1 MEYVIK
7 KLILNYMVFIFIS
20 IQTKIM
26 MNLFGGGGLSYW
38 TATNKVRIEKCM
50 ILCVN
55 TFMHS
60 IQNTAKFIN
69 ATLGDYTLLKCP
81 TMSVL
86 KHNKVKKKKQL

>member
-1 MEYVIK
+1 
-7 KLILNYMVFIFIS
+7 
-20 IQTKIM
+20 
-26 MNLFGGGGLSYW
+26 
-38 TATNKVRIEKCM
+38 M

-69 ATLGDYTLLKCP
+69 ATLGDCTLLKCP

-86 KHNKVKKKKQL
+86 KHNKVKKKTIVERTWLFVNRHQ

>member
-1 MEYVIK
+1 
-7 KLILNYMVFIFIS
+7 
-20 IQTKIM
+20 
-26 MNLFGGGGLSYW
+26 
-38 TATNKVRIEKCM
+38 M

-69 ATLGDYTLLKCP
+69 ATLGDYTLLKCL

-86 KHNKVKKKKQL
+86 KHNKVKIIVERTWLHYIHEQMFIITMCIHVYSKLRGATEKSSITWDVLMSV